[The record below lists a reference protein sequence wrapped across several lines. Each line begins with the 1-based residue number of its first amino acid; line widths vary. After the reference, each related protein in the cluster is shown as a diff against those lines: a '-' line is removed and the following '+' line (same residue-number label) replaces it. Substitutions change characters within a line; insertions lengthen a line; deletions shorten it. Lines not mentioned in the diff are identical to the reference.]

1 MTRAGLAIVI
11 LLLAWMLRAF
21 AAGEDALLAGLETD
35 DPAELSAAITAIER
49 APATP
54 ELADVLF
61 AAGRACEDRLH
72 DPARAL
78 ALYERIVRELP
89 DAGIS
94 IAAARRIDQL
104 RDIRG
109 HAREA
114 ADLAELT
121 ANADQLSPD
130 EIVRRAEALA
140 AAPWPGA
147 AEAALW
153 LADWSCRTSRFAAA
167 QTRYAAV
174 IARWPGTM
182 QARYAARNA
191 ASCAVDARDWTLA
204 EQLAQKLPTDGEVDR
219 AVREGILTD
228 IERGRFRDRLYLAAW
243 VGMFA
248 AIAAL
253 LASLAEAM
261 LRGGW
266 RRPALRPPIEVLF
279 FAPIAAVIAAASFTT
294 HWAIA
299 PAVLW
304 ITIAGL
310 LLAWLSGAALD
321 LARTRGRAVR
331 ARSVLHVLACA
342 VGIVSVGYIAL
353 VRDGLLDM
361 LEETMRYG
369 PGA

>member
-1 MTRAGLAIVI
+1 MTRASLSISI
-11 LLLAWMLRAF
+11 LLIAWTLRAS
-21 AAGEDALLAGLETD
+21 AAGEDALLAGLETE
-35 DPAELSAAITAIER
+35 DPTALAAAITAIER

-78 ALYERIVRELP
+78 AIYERIVRELP

-114 ADLAELT
+114 AELAELT
-121 ANADQLSPD
+121 ATADQLSHD

-153 LADWSCRTSRFAAA
+153 LADWSCRTARFAAA

-174 IARWPGTM
+174 VERWPGTV

-191 ASCAVDARDWTLA
+191 ASCAVDARDWALA
-204 EQLAQKLPTDGEVDR
+204 EQLALKLPTDGEVDR
-219 AVREGILTD
+219 AVREDLLAD
-228 IERGRFRDRLYLAAW
+228 VDRGRFRDRLYLVSW
-243 VGMFA
+243 IGLFA

-253 LASLAEAM
+253 LASLGEAT

-279 FAPIAAVIAAASFTT
+279 FAPIAALIAAISLTT
-294 HWAIA
+294 HFAIA
-299 PAVLW
+299 SAVLW
-304 ITIAGL
+304 IAIAGL
-310 LLAWLSGAALD
+310 LLAWLSGAGLD

-331 ARSVLHVLACA
+331 ARSVVHVLACV
-342 VGIVSVGYIAL
+342 VGILSLGYIVL

-361 LEETMRYG
+361 IEETMKYG
-369 PGA
+369 PGS